1 MAGSS
6 STTLLLALPEQVM
19 SGIRGVQLES
29 HLDIKAVVPSVEINV
44 QVDDKTVR
52 QANPEYTTWV
62 AKDQQVPTHKTMAAI
77 WAAVE
82 VIFSSQTKAH
92 AMNTRIALTTTQ
104 KGSLTMVEYIAKMK
118 TLVDDMTMAGKPL
131 EDDDVISY
139 VLTGLDSDYNPITTM
154 VVALPRQTMPTAG
167 VVAAAILVVS
177 VANLHDKVK
186 GRGSNNNTRSQNPRG
201 NNNNNNHTAAG
212 TASRKIMFL
221 MRRPPRSHLLP
232 SLSIEDAMGT
242 LGGHVAPGAFFFLIG
257 LWQLFGHTRLFLL
270 QRSSYVAPVWFPVRG
285 RGRGIRHIELVM
297 IIVGSVISIS
307 MELFIVQAK
316 HQPLDDDGT
325 IPSVHLHNF
334 EHASISLAWLVF
346 AAATIHMDRA
356 RTPMRDAVSQLVA
369 AAAFA
374 QQLLIFHFHSA
385 DHTGVQGQY
394 HRLLELVIAVT
405 LATSLLLIPHQ
416 RSIVL
421 SLVRSASLVFQGV
434 WFAVMGVMMWTPAL
448 VPKGCFI
455 NDEEG
460 LEVVRC
466 RSQEALDRAKS
477 LVNLQFYWYMT
488 GTVAFVVVFYLQMAK
503 MYQEQQPQY
512 VPLVVKGGSG
522 RGFSIGEIRDEED
535 DDFGAAKD
543 GLGHEKRPARQRL
556 ARNAARKATKGWTP
570 SELTRRPP
578 NLLKTPHHF
587 PSTVQ
592 QTQFKATIN
601 SSLSSRP
608 LPISPHRKAMGTLV
622 GHVAPGAGFLLIGL
636 WHLFSHTRLFLLR
649 PRSYT
654 APVWFPVR
662 GVRHLELI
670 LIIIGT
676 AMSILMELVIGP
688 ERHQPF
694 DLDGTIPSNHLHNFE
709 HASISLGLL
718 LFAALTIHMDRAV
731 APNRDAVSQL
741 VAAAAFAQ
749 QLLIF
754 HLHSADHMGV
764 EGQFHWL
771 LQTVIAV
778 TLATTLLGIPC
789 PRSFTVSLVRS
800 GSLVFQGV
808 WFIAMGVMLWTP
820 GLVPKGC
827 FLNREE
833 GHDVVRCRTD
843 EALERA
849 KSLVNLQ
856 FSWYMTCTV
865 VFVVISYLLLTKL
878 YPEEPQ
884 YVPLVMGGSSG
895 RDSDGHDDE
904 DDDLEAAKR
913 GFGQVRL
920 TRSCLFGVTP
930 SPSLRISLSPAPHA
944 SDTLRGVLH
953 EFGAI
958 EHDAASSEKCELH
971 DGKGSEIPLTLLL
984 MHAKEKSRR
993 DFNNSELL

>member
-1 MAGSS
+1 
-6 STTLLLALPEQVM
+6 
-19 SGIRGVQLES
+19 
-29 HLDIKAVVPSVEINV
+29 
-44 QVDDKTVR
+44 
-52 QANPEYTTWV
+52 
-62 AKDQQVPTHKTMAAI
+62 
-77 WAAVE
+77 
-82 VIFSSQTKAH
+82 
-92 AMNTRIALTTTQ
+92 
-104 KGSLTMVEYIAKMK
+104 
-118 TLVDDMTMAGKPL
+118 
-131 EDDDVISY
+131 
-139 VLTGLDSDYNPITTM
+139 
-154 VVALPRQTMPTAG
+154 
-167 VVAAAILVVS
+167 
-177 VANLHDKVK
+177 
-186 GRGSNNNTRSQNPRG
+186 
-201 NNNNNNHTAAG
+201 
-212 TASRKIMFL
+212 
-221 MRRPPRSHLLP
+221 
-232 SLSIEDAMGT
+232 MGT

-285 RGRGIRHIELVM
+285 RGRGVRHIELVM

-316 HQPLDDDGT
+316 HQPFDDDGT

-346 AAATIHMDRA
+346 AAATIHMDKA

-385 DHTGVQGQY
+385 DHTGVQGRY
-394 HRLLELVIAVT
+394 HRLLEMVISVT
-405 LATSLLLIPHQ
+405 LATSLLLIPYQ

-421 SLVRSASLVFQGV
+421 SMVRSASLVFQGV

-466 RSQEALDRAKS
+466 RTQEALDRAKS

-488 GTVAFVVVFYLQMAK
+488 GTMAFVVVFYLQMAK
-503 MYQEQQPQY
+503 MYQEQPQY

-522 RGFSIGEIRDEED
+522 SRFSIGEIRDEED

-543 GLGHEKRPARQRL
+543 GLGHEVQSCTQKR
-556 ARNAARKATKGWTP
+556 
-570 SELTRRPP
+570 
-578 NLLKTPHHF
+578 
-587 PSTVQ
+587 
-592 QTQFKATIN
+592 
-601 SSLSSRP
+601 
-608 LPISPHRKAMGTLV
+608 AMGTLV

-649 PRSYT
+649 PRSYA

-670 LIIIGT
+670 LIFIGT

-688 ERHQPF
+688 EKHQPF
-694 DLDGTIPSNHLHNFE
+694 DVDGTIPSNHLHNFE

-764 EGQFHWL
+764 EGQFHRL

-778 TLATTLLGIPC
+778 TLATTLLGIPY

-827 FLNREE
+827 FLNLEE
-833 GHDVVRCRTD
+833 GHDVVRCRTG

-856 FSWYMTCTV
+856 FSWYLTGTV
-865 VFVVISYLLLTKL
+865 VFVVILYLLLTKL

-895 RDSDGHDDE
+895 GDRDGRFSIEDDHDDDVDE
-904 DDDLEAAKR
+904 NDDLEAAKR
-913 GFGQVRL
+913 GFGQVVSG
-920 TRSCLFGVTP
+920 TRP
-930 SPSLRISLSPAPHA
+930 M
-944 SDTLRGVLH
+944 
-953 EFGAI
+953 EI
-958 EHDAASSEKCELH
+958 E
-971 DGKGSEIPLTLLL
+971 
-984 MHAKEKSRR
+984 R
-993 DFNNSELL
+993 